1 MSQEDTAS
9 ENSFQPPANA
19 TGEPDANADAKPGTK
34 PEPNTIDYNDIIENI
49 SSEMISFVSEDPRYV
64 QCLLHI
70 KAYRDYHR
78 GEKEEFNERIEVLD
92 ERYKTYTTIID
103 SMQIMIIVFSAV
115 AAFIQAGNSLFS
127 ISDNVLR
134 FIGLCVSSWTAL
146 SLSIAKY
153 YKLDE
158 QKENMNNLRHQ
169 CADLVSELGAREDRL
184 NTLCAKEIWAGPPGA
199 PTPPAVTAWENE
211 RDEMYNSLKTMIQK
225 KQSLVAVF
233 DQIMDSQES
242 KKLILASKNK
252 SLSYKKEKLK
262 LDKKFLEYAKEKN
275 QHNEVKMEI
284 DGRKHKRRVADMSR
298 MQPNGMFNARSA
310 APVTQIPY
318 NSAYQRRGE
327 MYNDRDRADDM
338 RVEMRRM
345 ARDFQEELYD
355 RDRDNENMKR
365 HIQALVNRN
374 TELQG
379 RLAEPKDE
387 ETGHAEQIKKALQIP
402 DGQRTAN
409 NSPRII
415 SEEVKP
421 TTPKDESVLE
431 TDARDQADAKDQEE
445 TKNEVNSK
453 EETTAND
460 QAEYEA
466 EEKNNIVN
474 AITDIEKGN
483 K

>member
-1 MSQEDTAS
+1 
-9 ENSFQPPANA
+9 
-19 TGEPDANADAKPGTK
+19 
-34 PEPNTIDYNDIIENI
+34 
-49 SSEMISFVSEDPRYV
+49 
-64 QCLLHI
+64 
-70 KAYRDYHR
+70 
-78 GEKEEFNERIEVLD
+78 
-92 ERYKTYTTIID
+92 
-103 SMQIMIIVFSAV
+103 
-115 AAFIQAGNSLFS
+115 
-127 ISDNVLR
+127 
-134 FIGLCVSSWTAL
+134 
-146 SLSIAKY
+146 
-153 YKLDE
+153 
-158 QKENMNNLRHQ
+158 
-169 CADLVSELGAREDRL
+169 
-184 NTLCAKEIWAGPPGA
+184 
-199 PTPPAVTAWENE
+199 
-211 RDEMYNSLKTMIQK
+211 
-225 KQSLVAVF
+225 
-233 DQIMDSQES
+233 MDSQES

-355 RDRDNENMKR
+355 RDRDNESMKR
-365 HIQALVNRN
+365 HIQALVDRN
-374 TELQG
+374 TELQS

-387 ETGHAEQIKKALQIP
+387 ETGHADQVKKALQIP

-431 TDARDQADAKDQEE
+431 TDYRDQADAKDQEE

-453 EETTAND
+453 KETTDND
-460 QAEYEA
+460 PAENEA

-474 AITDIEKGN
+474 TITDVEKGN